1 MVEKTNGFGANNG
14 TYGVPKLKPRTSLEK
29 GNLQNKGSLESIP
42 KEDVPAHTKI
52 MNSMKEASQSV
63 TQIEVQGMSDQE
75 ITALNKK
82 EITKLVSLLP
92 KPHQDALLDKLLSLE
107 QINVNVGR
115 PLRAKID
122 NKWSDILP
130 ESPIQA
136 KDYERIIN
144 AVSLDHESKR
154 GGLKA
159 TEEEG
164 TFHRVAVA
172 PSGNFIKNKAS
183 DLKNLVQNT
192 WAALRV
198 GRPYVK
204 LDSNLLDALSKYALD
219 GKTIAIIGVP
229 GAGKTTLLRGLA
241 PIIAEQKNLVIVEKD
256 RYNEIAGNKNQ
267 PHSVLGK
274 AQRVSISNDDYPES
288 LRKTVANLGPEVLAT
303 DEIKTKEQAEIL
315 RSAKGDGIGLI
326 FTVHG
331 NSITSVLQSANLEP
345 VTGGLQTMTVSDN
358 MAREKNSGSKQVTE
372 LATTPIIDVAVVM
385 KDKGTA
391 LVYPDYR
398 AAADKL
404 LNGSLPEPNIY
415 PLGKKLND
423 KLISDEQ
430 PEIFRRKGLLST
442 ETSTV
447 GASSSEKVYQ
457 GNDSQRRQ
465 KKRIAEQQR
474 QESHIRPNN
483 QGRKK

>member
-1 MVEKTNGFGANNG
+1 
-14 TYGVPKLKPRTSLEK
+14 
-29 GNLQNKGSLESIP
+29 
-42 KEDVPAHTKI
+42 
-52 MNSMKEASQSV
+52 
-63 TQIEVQGMSDQE
+63 
-75 ITALNKK
+75 
-82 EITKLVSLLP
+82 
-92 KPHQDALLDKLLSLE
+92 
-107 QINVNVGR
+107 
-115 PLRAKID
+115 
-122 NKWSDILP
+122 
-130 ESPIQA
+130 
-136 KDYERIIN
+136 
-144 AVSLDHESKR
+144 
-154 GGLKA
+154 
-159 TEEEG
+159 
-164 TFHRVAVA
+164 
-172 PSGNFIKNKAS
+172 
-183 DLKNLVQNT
+183 
-192 WAALRV
+192 
-198 GRPYVK
+198 
-204 LDSNLLDALSKYALD
+204 
-219 GKTIAIIGVP
+219 
-229 GAGKTTLLRGLA
+229 
-241 PIIAEQKNLVIVEKD
+241 
-256 RYNEIAGNKNQ
+256 
-267 PHSVLGK
+267 
-274 AQRVSISNDDYPES
+274 
-288 LRKTVANLGPEVLAT
+288 
-303 DEIKTKEQAEIL
+303 L

-385 KDKGTA
+385 KDKATA